1 MLREFAN
8 TAPALIAYIDHTLT
22 YRYANETYRLW
33 RGLAPDD
40 IVGKSMRE
48 IVGERSY
55 AMLESKARAALDGE
69 AVIYEMELFDGERR
83 RFVHGNYTPDRAAD
97 GSIAGFHVLV
107 TDISDR
113 RALEE
118 RLVRSERQFNDA
130 FRHAAIGMALVALDG
145 SWRDVNPALIAML
158 GYGEQEFLTLTF
170 QDITHPDDL
179 AADLDLLDD
188 LVAGTIRSYQM
199 EKRYFRKDGAI
210 VHAILAVSLVR
221 GEDGTPLH
229 FISQIQDITARR
241 EAEEQLFNEHEL
253 SQVTLRSIGD
263 GVMTTDREAR
273 ITWLNP
279 AAERLTGRSNAQA
292 KGLPTAEI
300 FPIETEDGSPV
311 DDPVT
316 RAIATGEVQFIDTIV
331 LLRRADGSH
340 VPVSD
345 TAAPIRNQAGAIVGG
360 VLVFQ
365 DASAERARRLQ
376 LLAEARSDALTGLLN
391 RAGFDERLAALMARA
406 GEDRRE
412 LALLFCDLD
421 GFKPINDTYG
431 HSTGDQVLKE
441 VAARLLRGTR
451 HGDVV
456 ARWAGDE
463 FVIII
468 QFDAEETPDIVADR
482 LTRSVREPIAIAG
495 LARPISVGISIGI
508 SIAGAVGWDTAALL
522 NKADAALYAAKA
534 RGGNAVRFG

>member
-1 MLREFAN
+1 MLRDFAN
-8 TAPALIAYIDHTLT
+8 TAPALIAYIDQTLT

-33 RGLAPDD
+33 RGMAPDEV
-40 IVGKSMRE
+40 VGKSMRE

-55 AMLESKARAALDGE
+55 AMLEAKARAALGGE
-69 AVIYEMELFDGERR
+69 PVTYEMELFDGDRR

-113 RALEE
+113 RALED
-118 RLVRSERQFNDA
+118 RLIRSERQFNDA

-145 SWRDVNPALIAML
+145 SWCDVNPALIAML
-158 GYGEQEFLTLTF
+158 GFGEQEFLALTF

-188 LVAGTIRSYQM
+188 LVAGNIRSYQL
-199 EKRYFRKDGAI
+199 EKRYFRKDGAT

-221 GEDGTPLH
+221 DEHGAPLH

-241 EAEEQLFNEHEL
+241 QAEELLFNEHEL

-263 GVMTTDREAR
+263 GVMTADQAAR
-273 ITWLNP
+273 IAWLNP
-279 AAERLTGRSNAQA
+279 AAERLTGRSSTEV
-292 KGLPTAEI
+292 KGLPAAEV
-300 FPIETEDGSPV
+300 FQIETEDGAPV
-311 DDPVT
+311 PDPLA
-316 RAIATGEVQFIDTIV
+316 RAIGTGEAQFIDTIV
-331 LLRRADGSH
+331 MLKRADGSRI
-340 VPVSD
+340 PVSD
-345 TAAPIRNQAGAIVGG
+345 SAAPIRNQAGAIIGG

-365 DASAERARRLQ
+365 DASAERARRIQ
-376 LLAEARSDALTGLLN
+376 LLAQARNDALTGLLN
-391 RAGFDERLAALMARA
+391 RAGFDERLAAMMVRA
-406 GEDRRE
+406 SADRQE

-468 QFDAEETPDIVADR
+468 RFGAEETPDIIADR
-482 LTRSVREPIAIAG
+482 LTRSVHEPILVPG
-495 LARPISVGISIGI
+495 LAEPIVVGMSIGI
-508 SIAGAVGWDTAALL
+508 SIASAVGWDTGALL

-534 RGGNAVRFG
+534 RGGNAATFG